1 MFARVT
7 PYKMKPG
14 SRDAATALMNQL
26 KDQILS
32 MPGMHNF
39 INVMN
44 EDGSGY
50 VVAVIEDQAT
60 SDANAETVRALWG
73 QFAEYLEE
81 MPTPTGFDVVAN
93 WSN

>member
-7 PYKMKPG
+7 PYKMK
-14 SRDAATALMNQL
+14 SDSTASARELLHTM
-26 KDQILS
+26 KDEIMG

-50 VVAVIEDQAT
+50 IVSVVESQAT
-60 SDANAETVRALWG
+60 SDANAPKVAELWG
-73 QFAEYLEE
+73 RFADHLEA
-81 MPTPTGFDVVAN
+81 MPQPTGFDVVCN

>member
-7 PYKMKPG
+7 KYKMKPG
-14 SRDAATALMNQL
+14 SRDAVSELMNSL
-26 KDQILS
+26 KGDIMA

-50 VVAVIEDQAT
+50 VVAVVDSQAT
-60 SDANAETVRALWG
+60 SDANAEKVKALWAN
-73 QFAEYLEE
+73 FAPHLESI
-81 MPTPTGFDVVAN
+81 PTPVGYEVIAN
-93 WSN
+93 WS